1 VPERAPGVRIP
12 EPPQQ
17 IQSKGWIFFV
27 KYFFIPCS
35 YITFE
40 SNKKDMKNL
49 IAFLAII
56 FLTLSVKAQTTLE
69 TAVLKELNSYRTGR
83 GHCTL
88 KIEPALSVWSAYHA
102 KYLTKLNEIGAKD
115 ATHDEKIDIPNWRE
129 LTFAQRDAE
138 FNKAEE
144 DSHIGKGEVQTRS
157 TIPFKPGTPE
167 KDIAKRII
175 DGFDNSPLHNE
186 IINSDYDENDL
197 AIVGISVIKNKD
209 QVGGY
214 DVYTVVIDLG
224 VKFK

>member
-1 VPERAPGVRIP
+1 
-12 EPPQQ
+12 
-17 IQSKGWIFFV
+17 
-27 KYFFIPCS
+27 
-35 YITFE
+35 
-40 SNKKDMKNL
+40 MKNL
-49 IAFLAII
+49 MAFLAVI

-69 TAVLKELNSYRTGR
+69 TAVFNELNSYRTGR

-88 KIEPALSVWSAYHA
+88 KIYPALSVWTAYHA

-115 ATHDEKIDIPNWRE
+115 TTHDEKIDIPNWRE
-129 LTFAQRDAE
+129 LTFAQRDSV

-144 DSHIGKGEVQTRS
+144 DSHISKGEVQTRS

-175 DGFDNSPLHNE
+175 KGFNDSPPHKK
-186 IINSDYDENDL
+186 IINSDYDTDYDL
-197 AIVGISVIKNKD
+197 PIVGISVIKNKE

-224 VKFK
+224 FKFK